1 MNSTKT
7 NNYSNVYKKNDKNL
21 KVQEGGGPNQKG
33 KSVPVMNR
41 KEAHEN
47 GDIKNIYNCD
57 KMEKYMGTKFQVS
70 IDCTGCGIFKS
81 REKGL

>member
-1 MNSTKT
+1 
-7 NNYSNVYKKNDKNL
+7 
-21 KVQEGGGPNQKG
+21 
-33 KSVPVMNR
+33 MNR

-70 IDCTGCGIFKS
+70 IDCTGCGIFKA